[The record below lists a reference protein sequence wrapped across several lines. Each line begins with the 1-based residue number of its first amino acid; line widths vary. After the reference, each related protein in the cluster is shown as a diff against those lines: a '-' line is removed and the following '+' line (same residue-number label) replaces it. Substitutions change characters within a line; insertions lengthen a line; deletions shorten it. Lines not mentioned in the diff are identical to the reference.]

1 MGPYLSLSLF
11 ILLILHLF
19 SDACLIL
26 SEKSKIDVNST
37 SEYVIKI
44 YCTDGIDTTF
54 FDLALLFTTKDP
66 AVTEKPD
73 SQSDS
78 TPIIIGVS
86 IGGLFLILIVVIIV
100 VFVRKRQHKNND
112 ESRVYETTLPL
123 SDIDGSNGHHYES
136 VFQTGRS

>member
-1 MGPYLSLSLF
+1 VHS
-11 ILLILHLF
+11 F
-19 SDACLIL
+19 SDASLIL

-44 YCTDGIDTTF
+44 SCTDGIDTTF

-66 AVTEKPD
+66 AFTEKPD

-100 VFVRKRQHKNND
+100 VFVRKRQHKNYD

-136 VFQTGRS
+136 VFQPGRS

>member
-1 MGPYLSLSLF
+1 M
-11 ILLILHLF
+11 
-19 SDACLIL
+19 SD
-26 SEKSKIDVNST
+26 KSKVDVNST
-37 SEYVIKI
+37 SEYVITI
-44 YCTDGIDTTF
+44 SCTDGIDTTF

-100 VFVRKRQHKNND
+100 VFVRKRQHKNYD
-112 ESRVYETTLPL
+112 ESRVYEKTLPL